1 MARILSCGSPLRVP
15 APARELAEDDEVAP
29 VVGHDLP
36 VAAAQRAVPP
46 PPVPPAPGPAHRPH
60 GPAADRLGPPAGA
73 GADFDGP
80 RRREAAR
87 AAARPSPVAPH
98 GSHGASV
105 CRRSGTRESGSTG
118 TMRSA
123 ASGPPTARARPP
135 PPRSPP
141 ARIAAGRG
149 APPRPARG
157 PPPRAAAGRGS
168 GGAGRPG
175 GAGGGGAARGPP
187 RAGAGR
193 RGGGAARPAGGR
205 AGAASAAGRRAP
217 RGRSS
222 AAAT

>member
-15 APARELAEDDEVAP
+15 APARELAEEDEVAP
-29 VVGHDLP
+29 VVGHALP
-36 VAAAQRAVPP
+36 VAAAQRAVR
-46 PPVPPAPGPAHRPH
+46 PPAVLDEPGLAHSLD

-123 ASGPPTARARPP
+123 ASGPATARAWRTAS
-135 PPRSPP
+135 RSRA
-141 ARIAAGRG
+141 ARIAAGSAINQRLRPAG
-149 APPRPARG
+149 GPRAPPRRR
-157 PPPRAAAGRGS
+157 RAS
-168 GGAGRPG
+168 
-175 GAGGGGAARGPP
+175 AGGGGP
-187 RAGAGR
+187 GR
-193 RGGGAARPAGGR
+193 RGGGAGPPPPGG
-205 AGAASAAGRRAP
+205 GGGP
-217 RGRSS
+217 RGGPPPPPPPPPPRP
-222 AAAT
+222 